1 MISLPVALLME
12 RAAHFIQ
19 KNKLSKK
26 VFSEEDL
33 TRAVWPAAVG
43 KAIAAHTSR
52 LTLVRQTLVVEV
64 EDAIWQKQLFT
75 LRTQILNRL
84 HRVTGSADLVKD
96 LEFRIAL
103 ARRQPQRAE
112 TRLSTAPQTA
122 IPYDEADSI
131 QDAVLK
137 KVYRL
142 SRKKATA

>member
-1 MISLPVALLME
+1 ME
-12 RAAHFIQ
+12 RAAHLI
-19 KNKLSKK
+19 KNNKLSKN

-52 LTLVRQTLVVEV
+52 LTLVRTTLVVEV
-64 EDAIWQKQLFT
+64 EDAIWQRQLFG
-75 LRTQILNRL
+75 LRGQILDRL
-84 HRVTGSADLVKD
+84 RRVTGSDLVQD

-103 ARRQPQRAE
+103 KRRQPQRAE
-112 TRLSTAPQTA
+112 TRQSPATQAGL
-122 IPYDEADSI
+122 PYDEADSI
-131 QDAVLK
+131 QDPVLK

>member
-1 MISLPVALLME
+1 ME
-12 RAAHFIQ
+12 RAAHLIQ

-52 LTLVRQTLVVEV
+52 LTLVRSTLVVEV

-75 LRTQILNRL
+75 LRGQILARL
-84 HRVTGSADLVKD
+84 HRVTGSTTLVED

-103 ARRQPQRAE
+103 KRRQPQRAE
-112 TRLSTAPQTA
+112 TRQSPATQTSH
-122 IPYDEADSI
+122 PYDEADSI

>member
-1 MISLPVALLME
+1 ME
-12 RAAHFIQ
+12 RAAHLIQ

-26 VFSEEDL
+26 VFSAEDL

-52 LTLVRQTLVVEV
+52 LTLVRTTLVVEV

-75 LRTQILNRL
+75 LRGQILNRL
-84 HRVTGSADLVKD
+84 QRVTGSNDLVQD
-96 LEFRIAL
+96 LEFRVAL
-103 ARRQPQRAE
+103 PRRQPQRAE
-112 TRLSTAPQTA
+112 TRQSPAAGQTPF
-122 IPYDEADSI
+122 PYDEADSI